1 LKQWVADDCPDE
13 YLDEFICLEG
23 RGQYINDGCPCCKQE
38 GELADFRCADC
49 FGGELVC
56 AKCCVRNHLHN
67 PLHAIEVSHQ
77 AFMLHLSAH
86 PLHRNGQANSTS
98 RQHWPILAFEYSLD
112 TPPAIPVQIRNLHLE
127 TLPSSIRTVFTMS
140 HLITANATS
149 TRVLAPTV
157 SSSYGVDFFPQP
169 TRNPSHVRPLQYCSS
184 FICKTSRAKSLV
196 TTSIRL
202 WRS

>member
-1 LKQWVADDCPDE
+1 MCQVLRSQLPPQSLACH
-13 YLDEFICLEG
+13 
-23 RGQYINDGCPCCKQE
+23 RGESSGIYVVSIHSLPSQKWT
-38 GELADFRCADC
+38 GECY
-49 FGGELVC
+49 E
-56 AKCCVRNHLHN
+56 
-67 PLHAIEVSHQ
+67 P
-77 AFMLHLSAH
+77 SA
-86 PLHRNGQANSTS
+86 
-98 RQHWPILAFEYSLD
+98 LAFEYGLD

-127 TLPSSIRTVFTMS
+127 TLPSSIRTVFTM

-169 TRNPSHVRPLQYCSS
+169 TINPSHVGPSQHWSS